1 MFMTRTKDFMM
12 SRIFRYGSTTIALL
26 IGSACGGGNAAPT
39 LDPATVAKADQIFA
53 QRCTPCHG
61 GEGRGD
67 GSASAALKP
76 KPRNF
81 HDAEWQTSVTDAHI
95 ERIIKEGGAAVGKSP
110 VMPGNPDLTDKTVV
124 TALMSKIRGFSG
136 K

>member
-1 MFMTRTKDFMM
+1 MFRF
-12 SRIFRYGSTTIALL
+12 SLYGASAITLL
-26 IGSACGGGNAAPT
+26 LGSACGGGNSAPA
-39 LDPATVAKADQIFA
+39 LDPAAVAKADQIFA

-61 GEGRGD
+61 AEGRGD

-81 HDAEWQTSVTDAHI
+81 HDADWQASVTNEHI
-95 ERIIKEGGAAVGKSP
+95 EKIIKVGGAGVGKSP
-110 VMPGNPDLTDKTVV
+110 VMPGNPDLTDNAVV
-124 TALMSKIRGFSG
+124 TALMGKIRGFGG

>member
-1 MFMTRTKDFMM
+1 MTRNKELTM
-12 SRIFRYGSTTIALL
+12 SRMYVHGLIAITLL
-26 IGSACGGGNAAPT
+26 LGSACGGGSDRPA

-61 GEGRGD
+61 ADGRGD

-81 HDAEWQTSVTDAHI
+81 HEADWQSSVTDAHI
-95 ERIIKEGGAAVGKSP
+95 EKIIQVGGAGVGKSP
-110 VMPGNPDLTDKTVV
+110 VMPPNPDLTDKAVV